1 MAAYKTTMFYEIQIN
16 KLLENIEGLS
26 KEEIADIVKRHKEIL
41 RKKYNK

>member
-26 KEEIADIVKRHKEIL
+26 KEEIADITTKNAEKVFAL
-41 RKKYNK
+41 

>member
-26 KEEIADIVKRHKEIL
+26 KEEIKERL
-41 RKKYNK
+41 NYMVSDLNKVS

>member
-26 KEEIADIVKRHKEIL
+26 KEEIKERL
-41 RKKYNK
+41 NYTVSDLNKVS